1 MSKNRKKQ
9 NKGEQPSRESHAY
22 TCKRS
27 RGSSPVTPIFYVQ
40 KRKRNKTR
48 EKGPARG
55 HEVERRHSH
64 FLCLKTVTEQK
75 QALIH
80 NIMGRYGCIS
90 SFFVQKSREK
100 AGDAHPFQRKT
111 EIIYPFCRFSG
122 KFDWKINDFFLK
134 TKKSVGLSTYIY
146 GEKILTDMK
155 TVWVQFET
163 VPLGQW
169 NSHGKYDMLF
179 YKGSFETGV

>member
-1 MSKNRKKQ
+1 MQ
-9 NKGEQPSRESHAY
+9 EVTGL
-22 TCKRS
+22 
-27 RGSSPVTPIFYVQ
+27 SPVTPIFLCL
-40 KRKRNKTR
+40 KTNRSKTR
-48 EKGPARG
+48 ENGPARG
-55 HEVERRHSH
+55 HEVERRHSR

-75 QALIH
+75 RALIH

-111 EIIYPFCRFSG
+111 EIIYSFCRFSG
-122 KFDWKINDFFLK
+122 KIDWKIKDIFLK
-134 TKKSVGLSTYIY
+134 IKNSVGLSTYIY